1 MKSVGNRCQE
11 LRQES
16 EKLDYK
22 WNDKALQVGGETLAE
37 YILPAYRNFLSSHR
51 FVLSPDDKLF
61 CFGDTLGNVRE
72 AYKSIVV
79 FQSCRLDEEFVGP
92 CIYIL

>member
-37 YILPAYRNFLSSHR
+37 YILPAYRNFYLPIDLYCLR
-51 FVLSPDDKLF
+51 MINCFVS
-61 CFGDTLGNVRE
+61 V
-72 AYKSIVV
+72 
-79 FQSCRLDEEFVGP
+79 
-92 CIYIL
+92 IL